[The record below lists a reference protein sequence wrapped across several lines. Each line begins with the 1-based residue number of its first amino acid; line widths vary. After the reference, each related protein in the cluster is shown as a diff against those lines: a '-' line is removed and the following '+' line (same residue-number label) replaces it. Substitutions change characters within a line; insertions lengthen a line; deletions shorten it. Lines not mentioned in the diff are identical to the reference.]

1 MQEGR
6 LALSFDDDGDDY
18 YEDYN
23 DGDDGDAV
31 DDDDTDGYY
40 LSDTWWSMQC
50 IVCMKISLDKV
61 NTNQKSKHNSF

>member
-1 MQEGR
+1 MLKYAGR

-40 LSDTWWSMQC
+40 LSGT
-50 IVCMKISLDKV
+50 
-61 NTNQKSKHNSF
+61 